1 MMMHRSILSSL
12 RLSLYLLVL
21 GAVTLSRAEGNA
33 LPETIAIGLQTKQA
47 AVRLSGLAPI
57 LLSAGGQDTLPLPAN
72 LPIVCTGKNG
82 GIAVQ
87 DANGIPLYTV
97 KGILRVAIDPAPPAT
112 RERTPDAPA
121 PLPQLRLLGPGRHYD
136 GKPDRPYRGYF
147 ELLPKA
153 DGITVV
159 NIVPLEA
166 YLWGVV
172 SSEMS
177 PRYPLEALKAQAIAA
192 RTYAARNIGR
202 LSKLGFDLDDTAA
215 CQVYGGV
222 FSEDPRTTRAVNE
235 TAGMVLTYGGKIIDA
250 VYSSTCGGFT
260 ESAEHAWGTAV
271 PYLQSVADCHP
282 DVAAPFTPRP
292 TDEEGWAAFCKAS
305 RGPHCLQPKW
315 ANPEAFRWV
324 RLLTRKELETSLG
337 LNDKI
342 GTLHNLT
349 VLKRGASGRI
359 TALKVE
365 GTTGAT
371 TLEKELAI
379 RKALGGLR
387 SSAFTVDIYRDD
399 AGVPVVFAFWG
410 GGWGHGLGMCQ
421 VGAVGLADEGWA
433 YNRILEHYYTGVKIE
448 RR

>member
-1 MMMHRSILSSL
+1 MTMNRTIISLL

-21 GAVTLSRAEGNA
+21 GAVTLSHAQGNA
-33 LPETIAIGLQTKQA
+33 LPETIAIGLRTKQA
-47 AVRLSGLAPI
+47 EVRLSGLAPI
-57 LLSAGGQDTLPLPAN
+57 LLSVGVDSLPLPAN
-72 LPIVCTGKNG
+72 LPIVCTLKDG
-82 GIAVQ
+82 GIAVN
-87 DANGIPLYTV
+87 DANGVPLYAT
-97 KGILRVAIDPAPPAT
+97 KAILRVVINPASPAT
-112 RERTPDAPA
+112 RERNPDAPV
-121 PLPQLRLLGPGRHYD
+121 PLPQIRLLGPGRHYD

-159 NIVPLEA
+159 NVVGLEE

-222 FSEDPRTTRAVNE
+222 FNEDPRTTQAVNE
-235 TAGMVLTYGGKIIDA
+235 TASMVLTHDGKIIDA
-250 VYSSTCGGFT
+250 VYSSTCGGIT
-260 ESAEHAWGTAV
+260 ESAEHAWGKPV
-271 PYLQSVADCHP
+271 PYLQSVADYEP
-282 DVAAPFTPRP
+282 DAGTPFNPRP
-292 TDEEGWAAFCKAS
+292 ADEEGWAAFFKTN
-305 RGPHCLQPKW
+305 RGLHCLQPKW

-324 RLLTRKELETSLG
+324 RLLTRKEVETALG
-337 LNDKI
+337 LNGKI
-342 GTLHNLT
+342 GALQNLT

-365 GTTGAT
+365 GTTGAV
-371 TLEKELAI
+371 TLEKELPI

-399 AGVPVVFAFWG
+399 NGVPVVFAFWG

-421 VGAVGLADEGWA
+421 VGAVGLAEEGWT
-433 YNRILEHYYTGVKIE
+433 YNRILEHYYTRVRIE